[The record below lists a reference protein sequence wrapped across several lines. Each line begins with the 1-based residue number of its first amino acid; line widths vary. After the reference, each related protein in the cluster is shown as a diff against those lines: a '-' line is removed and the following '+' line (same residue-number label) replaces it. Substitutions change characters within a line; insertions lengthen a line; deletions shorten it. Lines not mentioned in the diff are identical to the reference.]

1 LDDGRADSLGVA
13 RKTGP
18 ATAAMPLERGEAEME
33 EDNVIPIG
41 GRLRDGREIKTEK
54 DHQQWL
60 YEYFDKDL
68 LRLILFQL
76 CYPFRDEAIQLS
88 VGECLQPWTI
98 LFLNHSHGKR

>member
-1 LDDGRADSLGVA
+1 MYVGGGIACF
-13 RKTGP
+13 
-18 ATAAMPLERGEAEME
+18 
-33 EDNVIPIG
+33 IPG
-41 GRLRDGREIKTEK
+41 CPGSRGRLGAGDNGIGP
-54 DHQQWL
+54 
-60 YEYFDKDL
+60 DL

>member
-1 LDDGRADSLGVA
+1 MYVGGGIACFIPGCPGSPAVLDHAGALAQGDNGI
-13 RKTGP
+13 GP
-18 ATAAMPLERGEAEME
+18 
-33 EDNVIPIG
+33 
-41 GRLRDGREIKTEK
+41 
-54 DHQQWL
+54 
-60 YEYFDKDL
+60 DL

>member
-1 LDDGRADSLGVA
+1 MVPPQISQAGAQTANSGNVRRGRHRLLYPPAVLDHAGALAQGDNGI
-13 RKTGP
+13 GP
-18 ATAAMPLERGEAEME
+18 
-33 EDNVIPIG
+33 
-41 GRLRDGREIKTEK
+41 
-54 DHQQWL
+54 
-60 YEYFDKDL
+60 DL